1 MAVITRYVVVRNG
14 VELDQVFS
22 VKKEAEA
29 YDKML
34 DAAENLAGFIKS
46 SEFGVSIDEPTID
59 AIAILLAKN
68 GPEVVKILKGIKPVM
83 PPSEA
88 DADAAAAMPSP
99 STEKKTPKSG
109 PSKRR
114 GK

>member
-46 SEFGVSIDEPTID
+46 SDFGVSIDESVID

-68 GPEVVKILKGIKPVM
+68 GPEVLKILKGIKPVM

-99 STEKKTPKSG
+99 STEKKTTKSG